1 MRKLL
6 PVRAMLAGVACAVV
20 TLTGCSASVST
31 EEPTL
36 TKETLEEG
44 IIDAL
49 EEMAGQRPDSV
60 ECPGSM
66 KAKVGESIRCEL
78 TAGSDR
84 VGLTATVKS
93 VEGTNAQ
100 YDIKVDDEV
109 AN

>member
-1 MRKLL
+1 MLL
-6 PVRAMLAGVACAVV
+6 TVRTMLAGVACAAV
-20 TLTGCSASVST
+20 TLTGCSASVTT

-36 TKETLEEG
+36 TKETLEQG
-44 IIDAL
+44 ITDAL

-60 ECPGSM
+60 ECPGSL

-78 TAGSDR
+78 SAGTDR

-93 VEGTNAQ
+93 VKDGKAQ
-100 YDIKVDDEV
+100 YDVKVDDEM